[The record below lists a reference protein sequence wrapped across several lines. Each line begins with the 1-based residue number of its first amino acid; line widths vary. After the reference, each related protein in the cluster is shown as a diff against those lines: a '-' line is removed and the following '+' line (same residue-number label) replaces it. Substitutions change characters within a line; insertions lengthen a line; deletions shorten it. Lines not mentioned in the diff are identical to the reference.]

1 MRARAVIPLLVMA
14 LAPTAVAGDPKPTV
28 VDIKP
33 FRAKLVVLEDAVGG
47 VYVVLPAGSDTRVW
61 YGAGKTLYE
70 QLSEGRYSA
79 NGASWIANFW
89 APRIPNIQ
97 PASIQLKDDGTYHK
111 WCGSDSDT
119 PLKAATADRVKMLL
133 DRSSIMSPIA
143 TRIAYML
150 ARDDSGI
157 YYYVDKIR
165 DKLGGQGY
173 RVFVGKKG
181 AMKPLPL
188 SDLATDL
195 AGDVFATKTG
205 EVRFVR
211 GLSGDKST
219 ATWVQGSNKTQLSLL
234 DTDASSRLIFKDL
247 GIYQFLGTLCDD
259 I

>member
-1 MRARAVIPLLVMA
+1 MRARTVIPLVVMA
-14 LAPTAVAGDPKPTV
+14 LAHTAVAGDPKPTV
-28 VDIKP
+28 VDLKP
-33 FRAKLVVLEDAVGG
+33 FRAKLLVLEDTVGG
-47 VYVVLPAGSDTRVW
+47 VYVVLPDGRDTRVW
-61 YGAGKTLYE
+61 YGTGKTLYE
-70 QLSEGRYSA
+70 QMSEGGYST
-79 NGASWIANFW
+79 NGPSWDATFW

-97 PASIQLKDDGTYHK
+97 PASIQLKEDGSYHK

-119 PLKAATADRVKMLL
+119 PLKPVTADRVKMLL
-133 DRSSIMSPIA
+133 DKSTIMSPIA
-143 TRIAYML
+143 IRIAYML

-181 AMKPLPL
+181 AMKQLPL
-188 SDLATDL
+188 SDLASDV

-211 GLSGDKST
+211 GVAGDKST
-219 ATWVQGSNKTQLSLL
+219 AMWVQGSNKTQLSLL
-234 DTDASSRLIFKDL
+234 DIDASSRLIFKDL

>member
-1 MRARAVIPLLVMA
+1 MRARAVIPLVVMA
-14 LAPTAVAGDPKPTV
+14 LAHTALAGDPKPTV

-33 FRAKLVVLEDAVGG
+33 FRAKLVVLEDAAGG
-47 VYVVLPAGSDTRVW
+47 VYIVLPDGKDTRVW
-61 YGAGKTLYE
+61 YGTGKTLYE
-70 QLSEGRYSA
+70 QLPYGSYSA
-79 NGASWIANFW
+79 NGSAWDATFW
-89 APRIPNIQ
+89 APRVSNIQ
-97 PASIQLKDDGTYHK
+97 PASIQLKDDGSYHK

-119 PLKAATADRVKMLL
+119 PLKAVTADRVKMIL
-133 DRSSIMSPIA
+133 DKSAIMSPIA
-143 TRIAYML
+143 IRISYML

-165 DKLGGQGY
+165 DTLGGHGY

-181 AMKPLPL
+181 AMKQQPL
-188 SDLATDL
+188 SDLATDI
-195 AGDVFATKTG
+195 AGDVFATKSG

-211 GLSGDKST
+211 GTAGDKST

>member
-1 MRARAVIPLLVMA
+1 
-14 LAPTAVAGDPKPTV
+14 
-28 VDIKP
+28 
-33 FRAKLVVLEDAVGG
+33 
-47 VYVVLPAGSDTRVW
+47 
-61 YGAGKTLYE
+61 
-70 QLSEGRYSA
+70 
-79 NGASWIANFW
+79 
-89 APRIPNIQ
+89 
-97 PASIQLKDDGTYHK
+97 
-111 WCGSDSDT
+111 
-119 PLKAATADRVKMLL
+119 
-133 DRSSIMSPIA
+133 
-143 TRIAYML
+143 
-150 ARDDSGI
+150 
-157 YYYVDKIR
+157 
-165 DKLGGQGY
+165 
-173 RVFVGKKG
+173 VFVGKKG